1 MLFIIIHDVINTIE
15 ISFWTQLSIIIRSV
29 LALKR
34 EEYCNIR
41 AYEQKIYVVCSV
53 TFGPSY
59 YKNVD
64 MVKEIKFIG
73 IKLQVE
79 Q

>member
-1 MLFIIIHDVINTIE
+1 MNKRFMLYVGVTI
-15 ISFWTQLSIIIRSV
+15 
-29 LALKR
+29 
-34 EEYCNIR
+34 
-41 AYEQKIYVVCSV
+41 
-53 TFGPSY
+53 GPSY